1 MILKA
6 DFVTEIEVEFI
17 WIENPEIRG
26 IQPFYIHCIVNKID
40 KSP

>member
-17 WIENPEIRG
+17 WTENSKILG
-26 IQPFYIHCIVNKID
+26 IQPIYIHCIVNKID
-40 KSP
+40 KST